1 MKTIATHMDPK
12 IIVFCALSFV
22 VHVVVILGAQKSV
35 SPLPSFQ
42 LNQDR
47 TTLQLSFIK
56 KSIMKLPVTEPDEAP
71 NTGSVVSRAAIRD
84 TMPANTN
91 ELARPSTN
99 SINSA
104 PKNPSIKNDT
114 DQRIRIS
121 SEFMNF
127 LNNSR
132 QSRAPQLLTQ
142 ATQSLRN
149 NQQRLNHQRQQNQQ
163 LQETARTISQRLNL
177 ALSEHFS
184 YPRLAQRNGW
194 QGMVKLGLR
203 IEPNGQLSRIRV
215 VSTSGF
221 PILDQAA
228 LETLKRISTLQGV
241 ERWLGG
247 TYFDTVLPV
256 EYRLLGG

>member
-1 MKTIATHMDPK
+1 MKTITTHMDQK
-12 IIVFCALSFV
+12 IIVFCALSFL

-35 SPLPSFQ
+35 SPLPSVQ
-42 LNQDR
+42 VNQDR

-56 KSIMKLPVTEPDEAP
+56 KSITKPQAAEPDKAR
-71 NTGSVVSRAAIRD
+71 NAGSVVSRAATQD
-84 TMPANTN
+84 TKAANSN
-91 ELARPSTN
+91 ELERAPIN
-99 SINSA
+99 PINSA
-104 PKNPSIKNDT
+104 PSKPSTKHDR

-121 SEFMNF
+121 SEFVNF
-127 LNNSR
+127 LNNTG
-132 QSRAPQLLTQ
+132 QSQAPQLLTQ
-142 ATQSLRN
+142 ATQSLRDT
-149 NQQRLNHQRQQNQQ
+149 QLRLNHQRQQIQQ
-163 LQETARTISQRLNL
+163 LQETARMISQRLTL

-203 IEPNGQLSRIRV
+203 IEPNGQLSRIKV

-228 LETLKRISTLQGV
+228 LETLNRISTLQGV